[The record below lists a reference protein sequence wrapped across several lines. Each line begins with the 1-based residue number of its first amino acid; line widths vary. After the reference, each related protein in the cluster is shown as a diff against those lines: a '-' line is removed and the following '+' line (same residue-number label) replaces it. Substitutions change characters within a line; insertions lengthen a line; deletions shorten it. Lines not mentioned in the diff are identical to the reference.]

1 MNAFLHFFLFHS
13 VTHTLLYDFITLLL
27 SSFREAEIEILIFVL
42 HNIGLQLRKADPAG
56 IRDLLQI
63 VEQKKNS
70 LAVEIKMS
78 SSTDTAKIDELKRLE
93 RKVGFLLM
101 ELTDVKNNKG
111 TLTLQVKS
119 VEHLE
124 NWIKKRVVGG
134 ELAIK
139 PIELGLKQL
148 SEASPSS
155 AHLVSQW
162 WLPKNATTLSIENE
176 GGVQSVVYK
185 EE

>member
-1 MNAFLHFFLFHS
+1 MSEES
-13 VTHTLLYDFITLLL
+13 VK
-27 SSFREAEIEILIFVL
+27 IE
-42 HNIGLQLRKADPAG
+42 
-56 IRDLLQI
+56 
-63 VEQKKNS
+63 
-70 LAVEIKMS
+70 
-78 SSTDTAKIDELKRLE
+78 ELKRLE
-93 RKVGFLLM
+93 RKVGFLVM

-139 PIELGLKQL
+139 PIEVGLKQL
-148 SEASPSS
+148 REATHTE
-155 AHLVSQW
+155 AQMVAQW
-162 WLPKNATTLSIENE
+162 WLPKNAKLSSENE

>member
-13 VTHTLLYDFITLLL
+13 VNHTLLYDFITLML

-78 SSTDTAKIDELKRLE
+78 ADGANVEELKRLE

-148 SEASPSS
+148 TEASPSS
-155 AHLVSQW
+155 VHLVSQW
-162 WLPKNATTLSIENE
+162 WLPKNATTLSL
-176 GGVQSVVYK
+176 
-185 EE
+185 

>member
-78 SSTDTAKIDELKRLE
+78 GDSDKIDELKRLE
-93 RKVGFLLM
+93 RKVGFLMM
-101 ELTDVKNNKG
+101 ELNDVKNNKG

-139 PIELGLKQL
+139 PIEVGLKQL
-148 SEASPSS
+148 SEANTASYMI
-155 AHLVSQW
+155 SQW
-162 WLPKNATTLSIENE
+162 WLPKNA
-176 GGVQSVVYK
+176 
-185 EE
+185 

>member
-1 MNAFLHFFLFHS
+1 M
-13 VTHTLLYDFITLLL
+13 
-27 SSFREAEIEILIFVL
+27 
-42 HNIGLQLRKADPAG
+42 RKAEPTG
-56 IRDLLQI
+56 IRDLLQV

-70 LAVEIKMS
+70 LTVEIKMMQAES
-78 SSTDTAKIDELKRLE
+78 NSDQSKIDEMKRLE

-139 PIELGLKQL
+139 PLDLGLK
-148 SEASPSS
+148 
-155 AHLVSQW
+155 
-162 WLPKNATTLSIENE
+162 
-176 GGVQSVVYK
+176 
-185 EE
+185 

>member
-1 MNAFLHFFLFHS
+1 M
-13 VTHTLLYDFITLLL
+13 
-27 SSFREAEIEILIFVL
+27 
-42 HNIGLQLRKADPAG
+42 RKAEPTG
-56 IRDLLQI
+56 IRDLLQV

-70 LAVEIKMS
+70 LTVEIKMMQADINS
-78 SSTDTAKIDELKRLE
+78 DQSKIDEMKRLE

-139 PIELGLKQL
+139 PLDLGLK
-148 SEASPSS
+148 
-155 AHLVSQW
+155 
-162 WLPKNATTLSIENE
+162 
-176 GGVQSVVYK
+176 
-185 EE
+185 

>member
-1 MNAFLHFFLFHS
+1 
-13 VTHTLLYDFITLLL
+13 
-27 SSFREAEIEILIFVL
+27 
-42 HNIGLQLRKADPAG
+42 
-56 IRDLLQI
+56 
-63 VEQKKNS
+63 
-70 LAVEIKMS
+70 MS

-148 SEASPSS
+148 SEASQSS

-162 WLPKNATTLSIENE
+162 WLPKNANSLSIEND

>member
-13 VTHTLLYDFITLLL
+13 VTHTLLYDFITILL